1 MGYVFLC
8 CMQVV
13 EMTEHHTPNDQRRNA
28 LFLSW
33 SDFVLDSRLTFYEEV
48 LHAALPDA
56 LVHNHVRFHDT
67 EYIED
72 EFLSMYKCD
81 AQPTR
86 YLKQCCTLHRDTTTA
101 VSAVLRHTSFAQLHR
116 TPPRDARDAHP
127 LYTAPAQSCYY
138 DLHAFETDQRVLQR
152 RYVLNHH
159 TIDFITML
167 QASKWHDA
175 FLDQLDRW
183 DESIVGQ
190 RRLLCKHTRRAKSA
204 HGATERPLDATLQQ
218 LHHELHRY
226 RTVLQAFQ
234 DKGCVMQLLYLI
246 RKQLRAQNKAIQ
258 FFLHQDHLHSLRTHH
273 HTQPHL
279 HDTRESY
286 LALCDLYKKT
296 LPKGKTRDAMRDI
309 MIAQRRLMG
318 VTDAKATLPTP
329 FRQHLLATTPLTA
342 YTETA
347 PTTLWLLD
355 NAFTRAAKKHPS
367 LHCTC
372 PSFAGALVS
381 YTTNAF
387 HTPVYKRLRTVYIEG
402 NVIASQCYFDVYHT
416 NYNTPTPTLVT
427 TPTIVQPA
435 GKHVKTVRSRARRVV
450 FEEVG
455 MMDGFYRWY
464 VPYVRMTDG
473 QQTDGAGIRE
483 HLGQRESFCLHPVEL
498 YRVYYV

>member
-1 MGYVFLC
+1 
-8 CMQVV
+8 
-13 EMTEHHTPNDQRRNA
+13 MTEYHTPNDQRQNA

-33 SDFVLDSRLTFYEEV
+33 SDFVLDSRLAFYEEV
-48 LHAALPDA
+48 LHATLPNA

-67 EYIED
+67 EYIEE

-86 YLKQCCTLHRDTTTA
+86 YLKQCLTLHCDTNAA
-101 VSAVLRHTSFAQLHR
+101 VSAVLHHTSFAQLNR
-116 TPPRDARDAHP
+116 TRPRDARRP
-127 LYTAPAQSCYY
+127 LYTAPTQSCYY
-138 DLHAFETDQRVLQR
+138 DLRAFETDQQVLQR
-152 RYVLNHH
+152 RYVFNHH

-175 FLDQLDRW
+175 FLEQLGKW
-183 DESIVGQ
+183 DESIAGQ
-190 RRLLCKHTRRAKSA
+190 RRLLCKHMRREKGA
-204 HGATERPLDATLQQ
+204 HGSTTEQPLDATLQQ
-218 LHHELHRY
+218 LLHELQRY
-226 RTVLQAFQ
+226 RPVLEAFQ

-258 FFLHQDHLHSLRTHH
+258 FFLHKDHLSSLRTHH
-273 HTQPHL
+273 HTHPHL

-286 LALCDLYKKT
+286 LVLCDLYKKT
-296 LPKGKTRDAMRDI
+296 LPKSRTRDAMRDI
-309 MIAQRRLMG
+309 MLVQRQLLG
-318 VTDAKATLPTP
+318 VTDSEATLPTP
-329 FRQHLLATTPLTA
+329 FRQHLLANAPLTA

-355 NAFTRAAKKHPS
+355 NAFTRAATTHPS

-387 HTPVYKRLRTVYIEG
+387 HTPVYKRLRTMYIEG
-402 NVIASQCYFDVYHT
+402 SAIASQCYFDVYHA
-416 NYNTPTPTLVT
+416 NFDTPTPTLVT

-435 GKHVKTVRSRARRVV
+435 GKHVRTVRSRARRVV

-464 VPYVRMTDG
+464 VPYLRVENGR
-473 QQTDGAGIRE
+473 QTDGAGIRE
-483 HLGQRESFCLHPVEL
+483 HLDLRESFCLHPVEL
-498 YRVYYV
+498 YRGYYV